1 MKKEIYLVFLYFC
14 FLFSLCFSQEEKTQK
29 YPQIDGDLKFYLPSL
44 LGTVTGNN
52 AVFAQEDYE
61 SVDSCLNFI
70 CESRVSFLSIGK
82 TTFSASFGM
91 GFYTE
96 NDKTITKDVT
106 SMQLTFGLGSYF
118 HIFESPTFPL
128 NGLCLYL
135 YPVYQIPV
143 YKRNYEPYLKWKM
156 AFDLG
161 YNLTLLETVTIYPYM
176 RNIIGWNSNDF
187 RYGLDFGIAV
197 GIYFQD
203 RNY

>member
-14 FLFSLCFSQEEKTQK
+14 FLFSLCFSQEEKSQK

-82 TTFSASFGM
+82 TTFSASFG
-91 GFYTE
+91 
-96 NDKTITKDVT
+96 
-106 SMQLTFGLGSYF
+106 
-118 HIFESPTFPL
+118 
-128 NGLCLYL
+128 
-135 YPVYQIPV
+135 
-143 YKRNYEPYLKWKM
+143 
-156 AFDLG
+156 
-161 YNLTLLETVTIYPYM
+161 
-176 RNIIGWNSNDF
+176 
-187 RYGLDFGIAV
+187 IAV